1 MAPSPS
7 SSNALL
13 ERVLARVEELEAR
26 VTELETENAAK
37 DARIAELEADNAQ
50 LRKDNTRLREENAQI
65 KAENAQLRRSLGL
78 DSTNS
83 SQPPST
89 DKPWKKKPAPR
100 SLRERS
106 GNKPGKQPGDPGTTL
121 CQRADPD
128 RVIDHYPPVCG
139 GCEAPLRAARPA
151 GVRACQVFDLP
162 EPAGLEVTEHR
173 YHRLRC
179 SCGHTTAAPTVPGA
193 AAPAC
198 YGPRI
203 AAVGAYLTSAHHLPV
218 ERTAEIMGDLLAARV
233 STGWLAGLA
242 RRAHTLLEGFDAAVR
257 QAITASP
264 VVHADETGARAAG
277 AGHWVHVA
285 GTGALTCYDLHPK
298 RGREAMDAF
307 GILPSLDGVPV
318 TDALGSYTAYGEAHQ
333 LCCAHLLRE
342 LNALI
347 EFEPDHAAWAK
358 NMKDVLLGARDLV
371 AQARS
376 AGRTALSGEE
386 WAGIGH
392 RYGRVIAFAKA
403 GPHHALIR
411 RLDERRADYLR
422 FAANFAVP
430 FTNNAAERDLRMV
443 KLQVKVSGG
452 WRTLDGARYFCRLRS
467 FISTAR
473 KQHHAAM
480 DKLAELFAGNVW
492 IPSTT

>member
-1 MAPSPS
+1 MITHMPS
-7 SSNALL
+7 SHALL
-13 ERVLARVEELEAR
+13 EQLLARVDNLEADLATKDKIIQAQATR
-26 VTELETENAAK
+26 ITRLETE
-37 DARIAELEADNAQ
+37 
-50 LRKDNTRLREENAQI
+50 NTRLREENAQL
-65 KAENAQLRRSLGL
+65 KAENAELRRRLGQ

-100 SLRERS
+100 SLRQRS

-121 CQRADPD
+121 CQTPTPD
-128 RVIDHYPPVCG
+128 QVIDHYPHVCG
-139 GCEAPLRAARPA
+139 GCEAPLPVARPA

-173 YHRLRC
+173 YHQLRC
-179 SCGHTTAAPTVPGA
+179 ACGHTTAAPTEPGA
-193 AAPAC
+193 SAPAC

-218 ERTAEIMGDLLAARV
+218 ERAGEIMGDLLAARV
-233 STGWLAGLA
+233 STGWLAGLGK
-242 RRAHTLLEGFDAAVR
+242 RAHTLLEGFDAWAR
-257 QAITASP
+257 HAITASP

-285 GTGALTCYDLHPK
+285 GTAVLTCYDLHPK
-298 RGREAMDAF
+298 RGREAMGAF
-307 GILPSLDGVPV
+307 GILPALDGVLV
-318 TDALGSYTAYGEAHQ
+318 TDALGSYTAYGSAHQ

-347 EFEPDHAAWAK
+347 EFEPDHAAWAA

-376 AGRTALSGEE
+376 AGRTALTGGELD
-386 WAGIGH
+386 GIGR
-392 RYGRVIAFAKA
+392 RYGRVVAFAKA
-403 GPHHALIR
+403 GPHHGLIR

-422 FAANFAVP
+422 FAADFAVP

-473 KQHHAAM
+473 KQHHAVM